1 MELPLPLPLPQPLC
15 SVPLLPLCSV
25 PLLPLCSVRLP
36 PPLLLLTAEVAQP
49 AFPPRLCFA
58 CRSS

>member
-1 MELPLPLPLPQPLC
+1 MELPLPLPLPQ
-15 SVPLLPLCSV
+15 PLCSV